1 MELTKIIL
9 KKEEG
14 RTLRAGG
21 AWIFDNEIDRIEGE
35 FSDGDLV
42 RVYAFNDFCLG
53 TGFINTHSKIRIR
66 MLSRSGDTVVDDAF
80 IRSRVRDAVDYRKHV
95 IDMSSCRLIFGEADF
110 LPGLVVD
117 KFADILVVESLA
129 LGIDRY
135 KHLIIDELKSL
146 LAAGGMP
153 IRGVYE
159 RSDAPVR
166 LKEGLPLEKGFIGD
180 PFDTNVLITEN
191 GVRFSVDVADG
202 QKTGYFLDQKMNR
215 AAIRPLCKGAR
226 VLDLFTH
233 TGSFALNAAAAG
245 AASVLAVDASEPA
258 LERAKINAG
267 LNGFSDIVSFR
278 CADIFELLPELER
291 QGERYDVI
299 ILDPPAFAKTR
310 ESLKNA
316 RKGYKEV
323 NLRAMRLLNDGGY
336 LATCSCSHFM
346 TPDLFY
352 ETVLSASKDAHKRI
366 RQVEC
371 RTQAADHPILWPAME
386 SYYLKF
392 YILQVSNP
400 K

>member
-1 MELTKIIL
+1 MELAKVVL

-21 AWIFDNEIDRIEGE
+21 AWIFDNEIDSIEGE
-35 FSDGDLV
+35 FTNGGLV
-42 RVYAFNDFCLG
+42 RVFAFNDFCLG
-53 TGFINTHSKIRIR
+53 TGFINTNSKIRIR
-66 MLSRSGDTVVDDAF
+66 MLSRSGDAVVDDAF
-80 IRSRVRDAVDYRKHV
+80 IRSRVRDAVEYRKHV

-135 KHLIIDELKSL
+135 KLLIIDELKAL
-146 LAAGGMP
+146 LAAEGMP

-159 RSDAPVR
+159 RSDAAVR
-166 LKEGLPLEKGFIGD
+166 LKEGLPLEKGFIGE

-191 GVRFSVDVADG
+191 GVQFSVDVAEG

-215 AAIRPLCKGAR
+215 AAIRPLCKCAR

-245 AASVLAVDASEPA
+245 ASSVLAVDSSEPA
-258 LERAKINAG
+258 LAQARINAG
-267 LNGFSDIVSFR
+267 LNGFSETISFR

-299 ILDPPAFAKTR
+299 ILDPPAFAKSR

-316 RKGYKEV
+316 RKGYKEI

-346 TPDLFY
+346 TPELFY
-352 ETVLSASKDAHKRI
+352 ETILSASKDAHKRI
-366 RQVEC
+366 RQIEY

-392 YILQVSNP
+392 YILQVSNQ

>member
-1 MELTKIIL
+1 MKLAKVVL

-21 AWIFDNEIDRIEGE
+21 AWIFDNEIDSIEGE
-35 FSDGDLV
+35 FTNGGLV
-42 RVYAFNDFCLG
+42 RVFAFNDFCLG
-53 TGFINTHSKIRIR
+53 TGFINTSSKIRIR
-66 MLSRSGDTVVDDAF
+66 MLSRSGETVVDDAF
-80 IRSRVRDAVDYRKHV
+80 IRSRVRDAVEYRKHV

-135 KHLIIDELKSL
+135 KLLIIDELKAL
-146 LAAGGMP
+146 LTAEGMP

-159 RSDAPVR
+159 RSDAAVR
-166 LKEGLPLEKGFIGD
+166 LKEGLPLEKGFIGE

-191 GVRFSVDVADG
+191 GVQFSVDVAEG

-245 AASVLAVDASEPA
+245 ASSVLAVDSSEPA
-258 LERAKINAG
+258 LAQARINAG
-267 LNGFSDIVSFR
+267 LNGFSETISFR

-299 ILDPPAFAKTR
+299 ILDPPAFAKSR

-316 RKGYKEV
+316 RKGYKEI

-346 TPDLFY
+346 TPELFY
-352 ETVLSASKDAHKRI
+352 ETILSASKDAHKRI
-366 RQVEC
+366 RQIEY

-392 YILQVSNP
+392 YILQVSNQ

>member
-1 MELTKIIL
+1 MQLAKVVL

-21 AWIFDNEIDRIEGE
+21 AWIFDNEIESIEGE
-35 FSDGDLV
+35 LKDGDLV
-42 RVYAFNDFCLG
+42 RVFAFNDFCLG
-53 TGFINTHSKIRIR
+53 TGFINTNSRIRIR
-66 MLSRSGDTVVDDAF
+66 MLCRSGDTVVDDAF
-80 IRSRVRDAVDYRKHV
+80 IRSRVRDAVEYRKHV

-117 KFADILVVESLA
+117 KFEDVLVVESLA

-135 KHLIIDELKSL
+135 KLLIIDELKTL
-146 LAAGGMP
+146 LAEGGMP

-159 RSDAPVR
+159 RSDAAVR
-166 LKEGLPLEKGFIGD
+166 LKEGLPLEKGFIGE

-191 GVRFSVDVADG
+191 GVRFSVDVAEG

-245 AASVLAVDASEPA
+245 ASSVLAVDASEPA
-258 LERAKINAG
+258 LTRARINAE
-267 LNGFSDIVSFR
+267 LNGFSETVSFR

-346 TPDLFY
+346 TPELFY
-352 ETVLSASKDAHKRI
+352 ETVLSASKDAHRRI
-366 RQVEC
+366 RQVEY

-392 YILQVSNP
+392 YILQVSDQ

>member
-1 MELTKIIL
+1 MKLAKVVLI
-9 KKEEG
+9 KEEG

-21 AWIFDNEIDRIEGE
+21 AWIFDNEIDSIEGE
-35 FSDGDLV
+35 FTNGGLV
-42 RVYAFNDFCLG
+42 RVFAFNDFCLG
-53 TGFINTHSKIRIR
+53 TGFINTNSKIRIR
-66 MLSRSGDTVVDDAF
+66 MLSRSGDAVVDDAF
-80 IRSRVRDAVDYRKHV
+80 IRSRVRDAVEYRKHV

-135 KHLIIDELKSL
+135 KLLIIDELKAL
-146 LAAGGMP
+146 MTAEGMP
-153 IRGVYE
+153 IRGVYD
-159 RSDAPVR
+159 RSDAAVR
-166 LKEGLPLEKGFIGD
+166 LKDGLPLEKGFIGE

-191 GVRFSVDVADG
+191 GVQFSVDVAEG

-245 AASVLAVDASEPA
+245 ASSVLAVDSSEPA
-258 LERAKINAG
+258 LAQARINAG
-267 LNGFSDIVSFR
+267 LNGFSETISFR

-299 ILDPPAFAKTR
+299 ILDPPAFAKSR
-310 ESLKNA
+310 ESIKNA
-316 RKGYKEV
+316 RKGYKEI

-346 TPDLFY
+346 TPELFY

-366 RQVEC
+366 RQIEY

-392 YILQVSNP
+392 YILQVSNQ